1 MNKKKS
7 PSPIKKQGESEM
19 KQIDLSKFN
28 LNKNFIEYNKLFF
41 ENSLEKITL
50 SWSTKMTSCAG
61 LFITEDNKTPLIRLS
76 EPLLKYRSYK
86 EIRETLLHEMIH
98 AYCYIKKYDMSDDL
112 SGHGK
117 YFKKKCLK

>member
-28 LNKNFIEYNKLFF
+28 LNKNFIEYNELFF

-98 AYCYIKKYDMSDDL
+98 AYCYVKNYDMSDDFT
-112 SGHGK
+112 GHGK
-117 YFKKKCLK
+117 YFKKKCMK